1 MKLKTIIIILC
12 IIFTIF
18 FIYLTTL
25 DRKVYYLSIGDYIT
39 TGLNET
45 YTWNERIVDELKKK
59 NKFEVYINQFS
70 NMNLRTTDLIYQI
83 KNNEKKVI
91 NGKEKSIKNAL
102 IKADLV
108 TISVGMNDFLY
119 KMNLDVEEFS
129 MEELYDYVDEMS
141 EDTDTLFCLLREY
154 CKEDIVVTNYYVP
167 RNLNSD
173 KANKMIY
180 YANKRLES
188 IAKAYQIKVL
198 DLSSYTVNST
208 YFDQDTALL
217 SKQGEEELG
226 KDVME
231 IINKTLLNE

>member
-1 MKLKTIIIILC
+1 MKLKTIIVLLC

-39 TGLNET
+39 TGMDEKF
-45 YTWNERIVDELKKK
+45 TWNQKIVNELKKK
-59 NKFEVYINQFS
+59 KKFEVYINEFS

-83 KNNEKKVI
+83 KNNEKKIV
-91 NGKEKSIKNAL
+91 NGEEKSIKNAL

-108 TISVGMNDFLY
+108 TLSIGMNDFLY

-141 EDTDTLFCLLREY
+141 EDTDTLLRLLREY
-154 CKEDIVVTNYYVP
+154 CKEDIMMTNYYVP
-167 RNLNSD
+167 RNMNSD

-188 IAKAYQIKVL
+188 MAEAYQIEII
-198 DLSSYTVNST
+198 DLSTYTVNNS
-208 YFDQDTALL
+208 YFDHDTALL
-217 SKQGEEELG
+217 SEKGEEELG
-226 KDVME
+226 NEVME
-231 IINKTLLNE
+231 VVNKTLLN

>member
-1 MKLKTIIIILC
+1 MKLKTIIVLLC

-39 TGLNET
+39 TGMDEKF
-45 YTWNERIVDELKKK
+45 TWNQKIVNELKKK
-59 NKFEVYINQFS
+59 KKFEVYINEFS

-83 KNNEKKVI
+83 KNNEKKMV
-91 NGKEKSIKNAL
+91 NGEEKSIKNAL

-108 TISVGMNDFLY
+108 TLSIGMNDFLY

-141 EDTDTLFCLLREY
+141 EDTDILLRLLREY
-154 CKEDIVVTNYYVP
+154 CKEDIMMTNYYVP
-167 RNLNSD
+167 RNMNSD

-188 IAKAYQIKVL
+188 MAEAYQIEII
-198 DLSSYTVNST
+198 DLSTYTVNNS
-208 YFDQDTALL
+208 YFDHDTALL
-217 SKQGEEELG
+217 SEKGEEELG
-226 KDVME
+226 NEVME
-231 IINKTLLNE
+231 VVNKTLLN

>member
-1 MKLKTIIIILC
+1 MKLKTIIVLLC

-39 TGLNET
+39 TGMDEKF
-45 YTWNERIVDELKKK
+45 TWNQKIVNELKKK
-59 NKFEVYINQFS
+59 KKFEVYINEFS

-83 KNNEKKVI
+83 KNNEKKMV
-91 NGKEKSIKNAL
+91 NGEEKSIKNAL

-108 TISVGMNDFLY
+108 TLSIGMNDFLY

-141 EDTDTLFCLLREY
+141 EDTDILLRLLREY
-154 CKEDIVVTNYYVP
+154 CKEDIMMTNYYVP

-188 IAKAYQIKVL
+188 MAEAYQIEII
-198 DLSSYTVNST
+198 DLSTYTVNSS
-208 YFDQDTALL
+208 YFDYDTALL
-217 SKQGEEELG
+217 SEKGEEELG
-226 KDVME
+226 NEVME
-231 IINKTLLNE
+231 VVNKTLLN

>member
-1 MKLKTIIIILC
+1 MKLKTIIVLLC

-25 DRKVYYLSIGDYIT
+25 DRKVYYLSIGDYII
-39 TGLNET
+39 TGMDEKF
-45 YTWNERIVDELKKK
+45 TWNQKIVNELKKK
-59 NKFEVYINQFS
+59 KKFEVYINEFS

-83 KNNEKKVI
+83 KNNEKKMV
-91 NGKEKSIKNAL
+91 NGEEKSIKNAL

-108 TISVGMNDFLY
+108 TLSIGMNDFLY

-141 EDTDTLFCLLREY
+141 EDTDILLRLLREY
-154 CKEDIVVTNYYVP
+154 CKEDIMMTNYYVP
-167 RNLNSD
+167 RNMNSD

-188 IAKAYQIKVL
+188 MAEAYQIEII
-198 DLSSYTVNST
+198 DLSTYTVNSS
-208 YFDQDTALL
+208 YFDHDTALL
-217 SKQGEEELG
+217 SDKGEEELG
-226 KDVME
+226 NEVME
-231 IINKTLLNE
+231 VVNKTLLN

>member
-1 MKLKTIIIILC
+1 MKLKTIIVLLC

-39 TGLNET
+39 TGMDEKF
-45 YTWNERIVDELKKK
+45 TWNQKIVKELKKK
-59 NKFEVYINQFS
+59 KKFEVYINEFS

-83 KNNEKKVI
+83 KNNEKKMV
-91 NGKEKSIKNAL
+91 NGEEKSIKNAL

-108 TISVGMNDFLY
+108 TLSIGMNDFLY

-141 EDTDTLFCLLREY
+141 EDTDTLLRLLREY
-154 CKEDIVVTNYYVP
+154 CKEDIMMTNYYVP

-188 IAKAYQIKVL
+188 MAEAYQIEII
-198 DLSSYTVNST
+198 DLSTYTVNNS
-208 YFDQDTALL
+208 YFDHDTALL
-217 SKQGEEELG
+217 SEKGEEELG
-226 KDVME
+226 NEVME
-231 IINKTLLNE
+231 VVNKTLLN

>member
-1 MKLKTIIIILC
+1 MKLKTIIVLLC

-39 TGLNET
+39 TGMDEKF
-45 YTWNERIVDELKKK
+45 TWNQKIVNELKKK
-59 NKFEVYINQFS
+59 KKFEVYINEFS

-83 KNNEKKVI
+83 KNNEKKMV
-91 NGKEKSIKNAL
+91 NGEEKSIKNAL

-108 TISVGMNDFLY
+108 TLSIGMNDFLY

-141 EDTDTLFCLLREY
+141 EDTDTLLRLLREY
-154 CKEDIVVTNYYVP
+154 CKEDIMMTNYYVP

-188 IAKAYQIKVL
+188 MAEAYQIEII
-198 DLSSYTVNST
+198 DLSTYTVNSS
-208 YFDQDTALL
+208 YFDNDTALL
-217 SKQGEEELG
+217 SEKGEEELG
-226 KDVME
+226 NEVME
-231 IINKTLLNE
+231 VVNKTLLN